1 MVEPNEPLSERELEI
16 LRLVSTGAANKEI
29 AHQLGISPNTVK
41 VHLRN
46 IFTKI
51 GVASRT
57 EAMLYAMQ
65 TGLVKADLSQEI
77 PLEAA
82 SEIVKDAPGAAQAG
96 STTVLPPS
104 KSRHFPGLRNWQMAL
119 VILSALTLISIS
131 AFFSMRMLQNPTA
144 AQATQVIVQAA
155 AQDLAQQRWTEKSS
169 LATARKG
176 MGFVE
181 YESALYLIAGETVD
195 GVNGT
200 VLRYTEA
207 ENEWKELA
215 QKPTPVTDIQAVVL
229 GEKIYVPGGRMSNG
243 QTTDRLEVYNP
254 RENTWENKA
263 PLPTAL
269 SAYALAAFEG
279 DLYLFG
285 GKNGSKYLDIVFYYN
300 TKEDR
305 WEQRASMSAPRAYF
319 AAVPDGGKI

>member
-96 STTVLPPS
+96 STTVLPLPN
-104 KSRHFPGLRNWQMAL
+104 PGIFR
-119 VILSALTLISIS
+119 VCVTG
-131 AFFSMRMLQNPTA
+131 
-144 AQATQVIVQAA
+144 
-155 AQDLAQQRWTEKSS
+155 RW
-169 LATARKG
+169 LW
-176 MGFVE
+176 
-181 YESALYLIAGETVD
+181 LY
-195 GVNGT
+195 
-200 VLRYTEA
+200 Y
-207 ENEWKELA
+207 
-215 QKPTPVTDIQAVVL
+215 QH
-229 GEKIYVPGGRMSNG
+229 
-243 QTTDRLEVYNP
+243 
-254 RENTWENKA
+254 
-263 PLPTAL
+263 
-269 SAYALAAFEG
+269 
-279 DLYLFG
+279 
-285 GKNGSKYLDIVFYYN
+285 
-300 TKEDR
+300 
-305 WEQRASMSAPRAYF
+305 
-319 AAVPDGGKI
+319 